1 MEPTPLEPA
10 PWDES
15 VLLKREDTHEL
26 GAFKWRGA
34 LAVLEAWRTD
44 VVTASTG
51 NHGAAA
57 AWAARRLGR
66 EATVFVPE
74 SASATK
80 LAILD
85 SVGATVVK
93 VGADLDEAKDAATA
107 FAADRGLPLFED
119 GAEPEQLD
127 GYGAIAAELLEQ
139 LGEPPGAVVVPVG
152 NGALLAGIGR

>member
-57 AWAARRLGR
+57 RPRGDGLRAGVGERDEARHPRLGR
-66 EATVFVPE
+66 RHRRQGRRRPR
-74 SASATK
+74 
-80 LAILD
+80 
-85 SVGATVVK
+85 
-93 VGADLDEAKDAATA
+93 
-107 FAADRGLPLFED
+107 RGEGRGD
-119 GAEPEQLD
+119 GVR
-127 GYGAIAAELLEQ
+127 G
-139 LGEPPGAVVVPVG
+139 
-152 NGALLAGIGR
+152 